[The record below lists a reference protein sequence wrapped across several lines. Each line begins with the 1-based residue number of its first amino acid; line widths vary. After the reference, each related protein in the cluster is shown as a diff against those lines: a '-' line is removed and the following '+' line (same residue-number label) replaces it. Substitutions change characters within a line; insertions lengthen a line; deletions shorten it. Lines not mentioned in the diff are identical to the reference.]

1 MIWKYQAA
9 EDVSRSATCFYLLVS
24 VNVIYIDS
32 WLRLQVWVL
41 IGLLELVGGRVVMS
55 RKPEKVI
62 IS

>member
-1 MIWKYQAA
+1 MIRKCQAA

-55 RKPEKVI
+55 HKPEKVI